1 MYDFSHTCTY
11 YISLTLFLYNSIF
24 YECKIMIPEFK
35 SIIISSRLK
44 LRDILTF
51 LNGIYKTSK
60 KYH

>member
-11 YISLTLFLYNSIF
+11 YTSLTLFLYNSIV
-24 YECKIMIPEFK
+24 YECKIMIPE